1 MIERDCSRGFV
12 AWDGPTL
19 LSKLASVAMNRRS
32 STSGLVQVI
41 GIVVTRLGSVNTA
54 RNLETLQAPE
64 MIMVAITSSDGG
76 RETQRARP

>member
-41 GIVVTRLGSVNTA
+41 GIVVTRLVSVSRAGWIVMLQELGWGSDY
-54 RNLETLQAPE
+54 
-64 MIMVAITSSDGG
+64 S
-76 RETQRARP
+76 